1 MECIVHFEA
10 VHRGEGEIAKLRG
23 LVMTEEG
30 KKPTPPELEEMFRMM
45 GYNVRCT
52 DEGSLIFVPVTSEGD
67 IEEIRVKKL
76 NIGEESYSPDMK
88 LHAIAEQ
95 LMSKPNRPM

>member
-10 VHRGEGEIAKLRG
+10 VHRGAGEIAKLRG

-52 DEGSLIFVPVTSEGD
+52 DKDSLIFEPNTSDGD

-76 NIGEESYSPDMK
+76 DIGEESYTPDMQ
-88 LHAIAEQ
+88 LRAIAEQ
-95 LMSKPNRPM
+95 LMNKPNRPM

>member
-30 KKPTPPELEEMFRMM
+30 KKPTPLELEEMFQMM
-45 GYNVRCT
+45 GYNVRCA
-52 DEGSLIFVPVTSEGD
+52 DEDSLIFVPKTSDGD
-67 IEEIRVKKL
+67 IEELRVKKL
-76 NIGEESYSPDMK
+76 DIGEESYTPDMQ
-88 LHAIAEQ
+88 LRAIAEQ